1 MCGDK
6 IHRIFNKQQEYSR
19 NMIDFDGDV
28 KRRLLIFCIAV
39 FVDDQKL

>member
-6 IHRIFNKQQEYSR
+6 VNRIFNKQQEYYR

-28 KRRLLIFCIAV
+28 EDC
-39 FVDDQKL
+39 